1 MTPIFK
7 SGNVGQY
14 NNYRPISVL
23 PTISKILEKIVYS
36 RLLNFLDSEHI
47 LYNYQLGFRKN
58 RSIQMALSILVDRIQ
73 QCISK
78 KQYVIGTFIDLSKAF
93 DLVNHKILLKK
104 LYHYGIRGHALE
116 WINNYLT
123 DRTQYV
129 VYNNGTSHHG
139 TVLMGVPQGSIL
151 GPLLF

>member
-1 MTPIFK
+1 MCIYCNTMTMHRASESMCGECVWASK
-7 SGNVGQY
+7 WAAQ
-14 NNYRPISVL
+14 L
-23 PTISKILEKIVYS
+23 KTI
-36 RLLNFLDSEHI
+36 LNFLDSEHI

-58 RSIQMALSILVDRIQ
+58 RSTQMALSILVDRIQ

-78 KQYVIGTFIDLSKAF
+78 NQYVIGTFIDLSKAF

-139 TVLMGVPQGSIL
+139 TVSMGVPQGSIL